1 MKLFVGNF
9 SFEVTEEDLRKA
21 FEEFGEVFTVTVMK
35 ERNSDESRGFGFVEM
50 LSKREALAA
59 MQALDGKEWMGRT
72 LKVNEARPRPQ
83 FRQDSWRKDGH
94 GKGGNRRR
102 HDSRRRS
109 NKGGSRKRRG
119 GWNF

>member
-9 SFEVTEEDLRKA
+9 SFEVTEDDLRKA
-21 FEEFGEVFTVTVMK
+21 FEPFGEVFTVTVMK

-72 LKVNEARPRPQ
+72 LKVNEAQPRPQ
-83 FRQDSWRKDGH
+83 FHQDSWRKGGH
-94 GKGGNRRR
+94 GKGGSRR
-102 HDSRRRS
+102 HDSRRRGD
-109 NKGGSRKRRG
+109 KGGSRKRRG
-119 GWNF
+119 GWGF